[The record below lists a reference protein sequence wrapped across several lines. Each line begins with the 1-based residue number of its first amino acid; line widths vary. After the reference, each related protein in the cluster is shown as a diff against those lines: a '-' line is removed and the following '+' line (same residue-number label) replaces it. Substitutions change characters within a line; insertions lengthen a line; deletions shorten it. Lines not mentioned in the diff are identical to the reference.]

1 MDGDTWMWNAWGAA
15 RIELMHKPT
24 FFITVT
30 SKPMVGV
37 SQPTSIVV
45 SVVVIPKL
53 YYHRLV

>member
-1 MDGDTWMWNAWGAA
+1 MDVECMGSCSNRADAQAN
-15 RIELMHKPT
+15 

-45 SVVVIPKL
+45 SVVVIPKS